1 MNEPSPPREVRD
13 IREVARENRD
23 AAPRESDPVIG
34 SMMDMTSLLILSA
47 TSGQPKTVRD
57 LSVELNLPIASLYR
71 RVRALQSAGV
81 LSAEKV
87 KDRTTG
93 KETMFYHG
101 LVSSLR
107 VRFAAPDPVVEL
119 DFRNE
124 ADAEE

>member
-1 MNEPSPPREVRD
+1 MIEPTLPREA
-13 IREVARENRD
+13 REPRENRES
-23 AAPRESDPVIG
+23 RESDPVIG

-71 RVRALQSAGV
+71 RVRSLQSAGV

-107 VRFAAPDPVVEL
+107 VRFASPDPVVEL
-119 DFRNE
+119 DFRGE
-124 ADAEE
+124 ADSEE